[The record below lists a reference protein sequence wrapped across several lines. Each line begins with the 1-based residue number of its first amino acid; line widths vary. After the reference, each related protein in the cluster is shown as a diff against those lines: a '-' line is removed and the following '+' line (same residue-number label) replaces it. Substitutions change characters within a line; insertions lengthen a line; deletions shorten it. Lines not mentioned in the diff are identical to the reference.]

1 MADKK
6 FMSSYITIYD
16 MNKQGV
22 QHVGVELKQT
32 EKNKVKPVQFK
43 FQLNFQNWIAS
54 KEIGFSTLER
64 NNTNKAERTLR
75 R

>member
-32 EKNKVKPVQFK
+32 EKNKVKPV
-43 FQLNFQNWIAS
+43 
-54 KEIGFSTLER
+54 
-64 NNTNKAERTLR
+64 
-75 R
+75 